1 MKIEITEDFL
11 IIRVPKVQAE
21 KINLFE
27 LRAFIEQGKPIKTE
41 NTEGYNLDESR
52 EKLLQALPK
61 TFTTRDAI
69 DNGLSLGLTEST
81 TKCFLA
87 TSSSVIKIKHGLYRI
102 ADSVLDKQEPEK
114 KQNSFVDFSYYEK
127 IINEN
132 FEVNKDSFLS
142 TTAIFEILLE
152 KEGGMLSLKKIGGT
166 LQKMGMVRTSKRVGD
181 IVLKGYCL
189 KEKN

>member
-11 IIRVPKVQAE
+11 IIRVPKAQAE

-52 EKLLQALPK
+52 KKLLQALPK
-61 TFTTRDAI
+61 TFTARDAI

-81 TKCFLA
+81 TKRFLA

-102 ADSVLDKQEPEK
+102 ADSVLDKQEPEE
-114 KQNSFVDFSYYEK
+114 KQNGFVDFSYYEK

-142 TTAIFEILLE
+142 TTAIFETLLE
-152 KEGGMLSLKKIGGT
+152 KEGGMLSLKKIGGA
-166 LQKMGMVRTSKRVGD
+166 LQKMGYLRGAKKRGGL
-181 IVLKGYCL
+181 VLRGYYL
-189 KEKN
+189 KEKD